1 MKLIIEDDEG
11 RKTVVPFV
19 REEISIGRQ
28 EGNTIRLT
36 ERNVSRKHAR
46 LLRSNG
52 SVEVEDLGS
61 FNGVKV
67 NGDRIE
73 GRLPV
78 QEGDLIEIGD
88 YDLAIE
94 NEATDAPPNGGVA
107 AQDTGRAPTL
117 PGTNGSSV
125 TPASGRAATKPG
137 GPDDAPD
144 DDGGPPRSQST
155 AVIRTNNL
163 ADQAREVRDLAPE
176 ERPKIVIVS
185 GDQAGQE
192 CVLEK
197 SVFGIGRTNG
207 DNDLAIN
214 HRSISRNHA
223 KLVLEA
229 DGSWHA
235 IDLQSANGLRVNGE
249 DYADA
254 PIASG
259 DLLEFG
265 HVKVRFVGPGE
276 TYNYTAED
284 ERTPTPR
291 RAGASSDG
299 SSMKLY
305 GIIGGGVAVVAIAAG
320 LYFVLGNKPQT
331 PKVNPHVSPPLAA
344 NPLPA
349 AHPTLPLPP
358 GPAPL
363 PSAPPTPAVTQTPE
377 PAPPAE
383 EPEKPAKV
391 NRRQLA
397 EWISAGKAAIKAHQ
411 LPVAEEKLKAA
422 QDMAPDD
429 PGVARL
435 EKLLQ
440 AAKDREEQRAERQ
453 KNRKPAAAAPAET
466 NEEPAE
472 EAPAPTPKVD
482 KHAKAVQTY
491 QDALALMSSKDYRG
505 AVVKLQKALTFDSG
519 MADAHKAIGICY
531 AKLNEPDKGAVHYEQ
546 YIKLKPNA
554 PDAAT
559 VRAML
564 KAYYQQHG
572 Q

>member
-94 NEATDAPPNGGVA
+94 NEATDGPPKAGGA
-107 AQDTGRAPTL
+107 ALDDGRSPTL
-117 PGTNGSSV
+117 PGSNGSSV
-125 TPASGRAATKPG
+125 TPASGRAATKPSAAEEAG
-137 GPDDAPD
+137 DE
-144 DDGGPPRSQST
+144 DGGPPRSQST

-163 ADQAREVRDLAPE
+163 SDQAREVRDLAPE

-192 CVLEK
+192 CTLEK
-197 SVFGIGRTNG
+197 SVFGIGRTSG

-291 RAGASSDG
+291 RSGASSDG
-299 SSMKLY
+299 SAMKLY
-305 GIIGGGVAVVAIAAG
+305 GIVGGGVAVVAIAAG
-320 LYFVLGNKPQT
+320 LYFVIGNKPPA
-331 PKVNPHVSPPLAA
+331 PKVSPHVSPPIAA
-344 NPLPA
+344 NPPMHPA
-349 AHPTLPLPP
+349 LPLPP
-358 GPAPL
+358 AAAAMPA
-363 PSAPPTPAVTQTPE
+363 APTPVPQNPE

-391 NRRQLA
+391 SRRQLA
-397 EWISAGKAAIKAHQ
+397 EWIAAGKAAIKAHQ
-411 LPVAEEKLKAA
+411 LSVAEEKLKAA
-422 QDMAPDD
+422 QDLAPDD

-453 KNRKPAAAAPAET
+453 KNRKPAAAPPAAET
-466 NEEPAE
+466 AEEPAE
-472 EAPAPTPKVD
+472 EAPAPTPKAD
-482 KHAKAVQTY
+482 KHAKAQQTY
-491 QDALALMSSKDYRG
+491 QDALALMSSKDYKG
-505 AVVKLQKALTFDSG
+505 AVVKLNKALAIDG
-519 MADAHKAIGICY
+519 NMADAHKAIGICY

-546 YIKLKPNA
+546 YVKLKPNA